1 MPRSSQN
8 LISKLVCSNYRR
20 PKGVMGGSCLNCGR
34 SQPEHARGSR
44 LVCVNGHDRCYLGPD
59 EDCPYCER
67 KQTMTVA
74 RGVRNGRTKLSE
86 EQVHEIRESAESH
99 AALASKYGVN
109 PKTVRRIR
117 SGEIWGSLP
126 VREKPVQSTVQEI
139 GNG

>member
-1 MPRSSQN
+1 
-8 LISKLVCSNYRR
+8 
-20 PKGVMGGSCLNCGR
+20 
-34 SQPEHARGSR
+34 
-44 LVCVNGHDRCYLGPD
+44 
-59 EDCPYCER
+59 
-67 KQTMTVA
+67 MTVA

-109 PKTVRRIR
+109 HKTVRRIR

>member
-34 SQPEHARGSR
+34 SQPEH
-44 LVCVNGHDRCYLGPD
+44 D

-74 RGVRNGRTKLSE
+74 RGVRNGRTKLTE

-109 PKTVRRIR
+109 HKTVRRIR

-126 VREKPVQSTVQEI
+126 VREKPVQSTVQDI